1 MKKYHAIPG
10 RYWGG
15 ARTWVLISLI
25 VLLAILVPVGLYLVS
40 TLSFG
45 SGTTGAN
52 LSVPDTGVTASAAP
66 AMPAA
71 PAAPAPNRTSP
82 AANNPNNSGPTSTMN
97 LLVIDQQTKQP
108 IAGLRVV
115 SNGRTRFT
123 GTTNA
128 DGRVQVTVPAGKDPN
143 VNIRVSGK
151 NYVPMRL
158 TWAPYNSNLRGAIPT
173 DYTLAMERGT
183 KVQGKIVDDSGQAVV
198 GATVILDFQKKDANP
213 HEQFDLSPY
222 NRARQVKTGDD
233 GSWTFNGAP
242 LDCDEIGLAAWDYQH
257 VTGDFWLTQP
267 FTPVSKLYD
276 GTAVFTLRRGITLD
290 GVVVNPQG
298 MPVAGAAVALG
309 QQRYSSNAIPP
320 ENTDASG
327 HFSYHFDPGQQILLT
342 IQAKGFAPQLKR
354 FAMGQQRQ
362 SLTIQLS
369 GPHRITGMVVNASG
383 NPVPNARIDVQSWQG
398 TNNTLNAN
406 FQTDGTG
413 HFHWNEAPA
422 EPVTVSVSAQGLRG
436 LDSQVLTPDQDNVI
450 NLGAVSHIRGT
461 VTDAETG
468 KPIENIQLVL
478 GIQWSAD
485 QPTTWQPGW
494 NVNAVRPG
502 GKFAFTDE
510 WPYPGIAVKIEA
522 SGYLPVKSRIVKS
535 DEGDVTLDL
544 KMKPGKDL
552 ILTVR
557 TPDGNP
563 VVGATAAIALPGQ
576 QVYIQNSREIQNNM
590 AATATSGA
598 DGRIDFPPQTG
609 NFKIA
614 VIADAGYA
622 ETDQDALAKSP
633 VVTLSP
639 WGRIEGRMM
648 VGSKPATG
656 MNVDVFSSGRNMAYD
671 PQQPRVYDQL
681 DAKTDD
687 DGKFAVDR
695 VPPGGWTIGRRV
707 ALSANSWTDAS
718 IQSVEVEPGKTVSV
732 NVGGTGRA
740 VVGKV
745 SLSPEL
751 SGHSDWTYGYCQIMS
766 QRQVSFAAPPMP
778 LLVRMS
784 SAETQQKW
792 MQDWMKTDAGK
803 AYFANQQKAMANMR
817 NFPFSVS
824 PDGSFRVDD
833 VPAGDYQ
840 LSINI
845 RQTNNENGENG
856 FGQPIGMGSAEF
868 TIPEMPGG
876 RSDEPLQL
884 DPVWVVGL
892 AKYKVGDSVFDLAMR
907 TPEGKDLKLSDFHGK
922 YVLLDFFHP
931 FDTNIASFKD
941 VYAAYGGDGRLAL
954 LTINPEFL
962 MKDQNPPRLNNNP
975 WPQTAIVGQGN
986 WAVINTNFG
995 AQNSTGAW
1003 LIGPDGKVVA
1013 EDLNGGAIKSAVIAA
1028 LGAPATQPTTAP

>member
-1 MKKYHAIPG
+1 MKEYDPVAG
-10 RYWGG
+10 LRWGG
-15 ARTWVLISLI
+15 ARTWVLVSLI
-25 VLLAILVPVGLYLVS
+25 ALLAILVPVGLYLVS

-45 SGTTGAN
+45 NGTTGAN

-66 AMPAA
+66 AA
-71 PAAPAPNRTSP
+71 PAAPAPNRTRP
-82 AANNPNNSGPTSTMN
+82 AANNPNNAGPTSTMN

-108 IAGLRVV
+108 IAGLRVN
-115 SNGRTRFT
+115 SDMRTRFSGDT
-123 GTTNA
+123 DA
-128 DGRVQVTVPAGKDPN
+128 DGRVRVVVPSGKNPN
-143 VNIRVSGK
+143 VSLRVSGK

-158 TWAPYNSNLRGAIPT
+158 VWAPYNSNLRGEVPT

-183 KVQGKIVDDSGQAVV
+183 KVQGKIVDDGGEPVV
-198 GATVILDFQKKDANP
+198 GATVILDFQKSGANP

-222 NRARQVKTGDD
+222 NRARQIKSGDD

-242 LDCDEIGLAAWDYQH
+242 VDCDEIGLAAWDYQH
-257 VTGDFWLTQP
+257 VTGDYWNPQP

-276 GTAVFTLRRGITLD
+276 GTAVFTLRRGVTLD
-290 GVVVNPQG
+290 GVVVNPEG
-298 MPVAGAAVALG
+298 SPVAGAAVALG
-309 QQRYSSNAIPP
+309 QQRFSSNAIPA

-354 FAMGQQRQ
+354 FAMGQQKQ

-369 GPHRITGMVVNASG
+369 SPHRITGTVVNASG

-436 LDSQVLTPDQDNVI
+436 VNDQVLTPDQDNVI
-450 NLGAVSHIRGT
+450 KLGAVSHIRGT

-468 KPIENIQLVL
+468 KPIENIQVVF
-478 GIQWSAD
+478 GIKFNPE
-485 QPTTWQPGW
+485 QPVFWQPGMSL
-494 NVNAVRPG
+494 NAVRPG
-502 GKFAFTDE
+502 GKFDFTDQ

-522 SGYLPVKSRIVKS
+522 SGYMPVESRVVKS

-552 ILTVR
+552 ILTVQSA
-557 TPDGNP
+557 DGKP
-563 VVGATAAIALPGQ
+563 VAGATAAMALPGQ
-576 QVYIQNSREIQNNM
+576 QVFIQNSREIQNNM
-590 AATATSGA
+590 VSTAISGA
-598 DGRIDFPPQTG
+598 DGRIDFPPQSG

-656 MNVDVFSSGRNMAYD
+656 INVDVFSSGRYMAYD
-671 PQQPRVYDQL
+671 AQQPRVFDQL
-681 DAKTDD
+681 NAKTDD
-687 DGKFAVDR
+687 DGKFVVDR
-695 VPPGGWTIGRRV
+695 VPPGGWTVGRRV
-707 ALSANSWTDAS
+707 QLSSNSWTDAA

-740 VVGKV
+740 VEGKV
-745 SLSPEL
+745 IVSPEL
-751 SGHSDWTYGYCQIMS
+751 SGRTDWAYGYCQITS
-766 QRQVSFAAPPMP
+766 QRQVSFAGPPMP

-792 MQDWMKTDAGK
+792 MRDWMKTDAGK
-803 AYFANQQKAMANMR
+803 AYAANQQKAFANMR

-845 RQTNNENGENG
+845 QQTNNQNG

-884 DPVWVVGL
+884 ESVWVVGL

-907 TPEGKDLKLSDFHGK
+907 TPEGKNLKLSDFRGK
-922 YVLLDFFHP
+922 YVLLDFFRP

-962 MKDQNPPRLNNNP
+962 MKGQNPPRLNSNP
-975 WPQTAIVGQGN
+975 WPQTAIVGQSN

-1013 EDLNGGAIKSAVIAA
+1013 EDLNGNAIKSAVIAA
-1028 LGAPATQPTTAP
+1028 LGAPATQPATAP